1 MEDAEDLD
9 VQASKNPPGYGD
21 RDGQKVDVGTGE
33 ALPGPEVASREQPVR
48 ITDQTGSRT
57 EPEGWRMGS

>member
-9 VQASKNPPGYGD
+9 AQASRNPPGYGEW
-21 RDGQKVDVGTGE
+21 DGQKVDAETGE

-48 ITDQTGSRT
+48 ITDQTGSRA